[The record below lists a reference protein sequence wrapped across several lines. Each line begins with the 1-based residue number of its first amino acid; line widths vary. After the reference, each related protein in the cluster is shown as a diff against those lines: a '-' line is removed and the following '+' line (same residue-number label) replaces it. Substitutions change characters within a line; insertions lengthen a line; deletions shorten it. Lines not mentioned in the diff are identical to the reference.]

1 MGVLC
6 SGSFVADIIVPDL
19 PCIGSPGSLTYAPN
33 GIHLSPGGHSS
44 NVAIDLVQLGVDDV
58 YAVGSLGG
66 DALGRL
72 LVDLLTEKGVCP
84 LPEFQVGVSTAK
96 NVALLV
102 KGEDRRYISELT
114 ANSMLS
120 TRHLL
125 ESIAE
130 VEPSFFY
137 QGTLGGLPDVEEN
150 LSSILRET
158 RGLGALNFVDV
169 IMPSS
174 GWGYLESS
182 LGFIDVFHANREEAL
197 DLVGVECTVDAV
209 RWLTGAGVGLAIVS
223 DAHNGV
229 TAGTDS
235 FIVAMSAYSVES
247 RGPTG
252 AGDALSA
259 GVIKHLV
266 ENNVSSD
273 GLSDFEMVIDLLL
286 MGQAAGA
293 ACVTGIGATTNVT
306 TENVENILE
315 GKSDVREKTLVKW
328 L

>member
-19 PCIGSPGSLTYAPN
+19 QCIGSPGSLTYAPN

-72 LVDLLTEKGVCP
+72 LVELLTEKGVCP
-84 LPEFQVGVSTAK
+84 LPEVQVGVSTAK

-102 KGEDRRYISELT
+102 KGEDRRYISELA
-114 ANSMLS
+114 ANSLLS
-120 TRHLL
+120 SEYLL
-125 ESIAE
+125 ESIVR

-137 QGTLGGLPDVEEN
+137 QGTLGGLPDIEKN
-150 LSSILRET
+150 LSSVLREM
-158 RGLGALNFVDV
+158 RDSGALNFVDV
-169 IMPSS
+169 IMPSG
-174 GWGYLESS
+174 GWEYLEPD
-182 LGFIDVFHANREEAL
+182 LGFIDVFHANREEAI
-197 DLVGVECTVDAV
+197 DLVGVESIVDAV
-209 RWLTGAGVGLAIVS
+209 RWLTGAGVGLAVVS
-223 DAHNGV
+223 DASNGV
-229 TAGTDS
+229 TAGSDS
-235 FIVAMSAYSVES
+235 FLVEMPAYAVES
-247 RGPTG
+247 RDPTG

-259 GVIKHLV
+259 GIIKHLV
-266 ENNVSSD
+266 ENNISRSELRD
-273 GLSDFEMVIDLLL
+273 PETVIELLL

-293 ACVTGIGATTNVT
+293 ACVTGIGATTNVIM
-306 TENVENILE
+306 ENVDNILA
-315 GKSDVREKTLVKW
+315 GKMGIREETLVRW

>member
-1 MGVLC
+1 MDVLC

-33 GIHLSPGGHSS
+33 GIHLRPGGHSS
-44 NVAIDLVQLGVDDV
+44 NVAIDLAQLGVDDV

-72 LVDLLTEKGVCP
+72 LVELLTEKGVCS

-114 ANSMLS
+114 ANSLLS
-120 TRHLL
+120 KRHLL
-125 ESIAE
+125 KSIAR
-130 VEPSFFY
+130 VEPRLFY
-137 QGTLGGLPDVEEN
+137 QGTLGGLPDIEKH
-150 LSSILRET
+150 LASILLEAR
-158 RGLGALNFVDV
+158 RRGALNFVDV
-169 IMPSS
+169 IMPSG
-174 GWGYLESS
+174 GWGYLESA
-182 LGFIDVFHANREEAL
+182 LGLIDVFHANLEEAL
-197 DLVGVECTVDAV
+197 DLVGVESIVDAV
-209 RWLTGAGVGLAIVS
+209 RWLTEAGVGLAVVS
-223 DAHNGV
+223 DGHNGV
-229 TAGTDS
+229 TAGSDS
-235 FIVAMSAYSVES
+235 FIVEMPAYSVES
-247 RGPTG
+247 RDPTG

-259 GVIKHLV
+259 GIIKHLV
-266 ENNVSSD
+266 ENNVSRD
-273 GLSDFEMVIDLLL
+273 ELRDPEMVIKLLL

-306 TENVENILE
+306 MEQVETILE
-315 GKSDVREKTLVKW
+315 GKMGVREETVVRW